1 MLKVVV
7 NGFWGTREE
16 DPKSIA
22 SRWYV
27 TLTELKRIDG
37 VSFHAW
43 HEAVDDLPSDP
54 LLLPT
59 VSALTDYIKRENTD
73 PDVDVIGYGASLWAH
88 NRGMPQVNSTI
99 RAGGSSEYVTNSISI
114 SFHSRTVD
122 ETADVIRRTPEIL
135 HIIAEAWEI
144 DAGQVYNRTQYRA
157 VSEHFDLENP
167 DPRCGRAVYLSER
180 RAALAPEGL
189 PGTYSRTAA
198 GGLVIDLTR
207 GGTESPTDETI
218 IEVNAALRAAGALE
232 PLPTPYDRPVF

>member
-1 MLKVVV
+1 MLDVVI
-7 NGFWGTREE
+7 NGGWGVRVE
-16 DPKSIA
+16 DATSVA
-22 SRWYV
+22 ERWST
-27 TLTELKRIDG
+27 TLEELKG
-37 VSFHAW
+37 VDRGSFHAW
-43 HEAVDDLPSDP
+43 HEADDGLPSDP

-59 VSALTDYIKRENTD
+59 VPALTDYIKRENVN
-73 PDVDVIGYGASLWAH
+73 PDVDVIGYGTSLWAH
-88 NRGMPQVNSTI
+88 NHGMPKVGSVI
-99 RAGGSSEYVTNSISI
+99 RAGGSSLYVTNSISV
-114 SFHSRTVD
+114 SFRSRTVD
-122 ETADVIRRTPEIL
+122 ETAEVVRRAPEIL

-144 DAGQVYNRTQYRA
+144 DTGQVYNRTQYRA

-189 PGTYSRTAA
+189 PGTYVRTAA
-198 GGLVIDLTR
+198 GGLIIDLTR